1 METSSL
7 STSSY
12 PFTSGDQLTATTTRP
27 PAGENSFDF
36 GLLFRGV
43 IVTMGIVGILANGLV
58 LGALAASKQ
67 LKKELFNVLF
77 VNQMSLDLYSS
88 VMIVVTHF
96 LSSLI

>member
-12 PFTSGDQLTATTTRP
+12 PFTSGDQLTATTRP
-27 PAGENSFDF
+27 PPGENSFDF